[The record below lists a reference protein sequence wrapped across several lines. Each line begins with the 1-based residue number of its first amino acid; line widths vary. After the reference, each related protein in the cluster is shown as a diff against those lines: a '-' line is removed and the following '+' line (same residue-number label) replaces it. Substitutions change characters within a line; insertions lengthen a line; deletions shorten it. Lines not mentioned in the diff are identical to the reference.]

1 MGPDGSKSGCY
12 EWLVPFGEL
21 KSYFQKLE
29 LERGIDS
36 SVVVVGCGTSNLS
49 ADLQEVFGFRQVLS
63 IDYSDAVISH
73 MKARF
78 GSCDALSFHQ
88 ADLTQPCGHVVPD
101 GTADLVVD
109 KSTLDCLLC
118 SEGAVGLICNISRM
132 LRVGGL
138 YVVISFHEAE
148 FLVGFLSLAFTVESV
163 TSLKRSTGADV
174 RALSL
179 RKTAEEG
186 ACCLRARLQSWEA
199 RRKSLLTP
207 RRAETMEAAWLA
219 SSRTGAVDQPCLPIE
234 EAYLAMFTDTERR
247 EYMLADFESD
257 LAEFRPGCAG
267 LTFLDAKEF
276 LSATSPTSEP
286 TPETEDLTWRPSGP
300 SRRNCPQLPLR
311 SMLAVA
317 ATLTV
322 VGKLEE
328 LLEKE
333 AQTAEKGSRGINTPV
348 GTKPV
353 QTLLQTFVRE
363 WSAEGLQE
371 RGACFEKLLGAME
384 KSAKEASRVLLP
396 ASSLGRLAFD
406 VASRGHSVEACE
418 GRLLQWYGMELI
430 RQHSSTEALRPQPF
444 ALNTCNRLKFSDNH
458 RATPIPDVDVKD
470 MLPRQRFGDFTTL
483 YDASDAKESFDC
495 LLSAYA
501 LDLSPNV
508 FRFVRTAAHVL
519 RPGGLW
525 ANFGPLA
532 YDSDHDEAQPD
543 GPQFEGPMW
552 RRQPDYYEVL
562 GLARTA
568 TADDIRRA
576 YRFLTCKNGPNDPS
590 RRAAYD
596 SGKLERQDSEP
607 TFTTNM
613 AHDLFRDV
621 FGAEFARRLTE
632 AAGHAS
638 NAVAGTIDLVAESE
652 TFKAAKRATTTGI
665 SKAAESMGNSHVVKS
680 AVAQHLGTLTDKANS
695 KLADKERAEC
705 LSKQALELQRR
716 RLDEHCLK
724 VAQEKSARGSRKMN
738 WWESTWE
745 WLNGDQAAADLLADK
760 KASTETKKLQAQLL
774 WAKTAWQKAA
784 SDLDE
789 ARWQA
794 SEAEK
799 KELSALQQGASLQD
813 AAEAGAFMV
822 NSFLDRVRWGEG
834 DSRRARRSV
843 A

>member
-1 MGPDGSKSGCY
+1 MG
-12 EWLVPFGEL
+12 LVPFGEL

-29 LERGIDS
+29 LETPGGLCSSRGIDS

-267 LTFLDAKEF
+267 LTFLDAKDVTDVR
-276 LSATSPTSEP
+276 ADP
-286 TPETEDLTWRPSGP
+286 G
-300 SRRNCPQLPLR
+300 
-311 SMLAVA
+311 AVA

-532 YDSDHDEAQPD
+532 YDSDHDE
-543 GPQFEGPMW
+543 GPMW

-576 YRFLTCKNGPNDPS
+576 YRFLNDPS